1 MPYLDQLQKRL
12 GAAWPAIMKAR
23 DEAGQMEYDLCL
35 LLASGNER
43 LDQPDTSIVVFGSLA
58 RGEWTS
64 GSDVDWTLL
73 IDGSANPEHHTNA
86 VRIEQRLRSKYNA
99 PGQTGVF
106 GNMAFSHQIIHQIGG
121 QDDTN
126 RNTTHRILLL
136 LESLAIG
143 DDRAHDRVL
152 TATLQ
157 RYLEGDASF
166 VNGLGGNTV
175 PRFLLNDIVR
185 FWRTVAVDFAAKQ
198 RDRSGT
204 GWGLRN
210 AKLRMSRKL
219 IFAAGLLICFDCH
232 LNRPPTLDGAQRP
245 SAERP
250 MIWLEFLKQRVLET
264 PLEIVSRFLYGQEFS
279 LRAGTPRFL

>member
-1 MPYLDQLQKRL
+1 MPLDK
-12 GAAWPAIMKAR
+12 PA
-23 DEAGQMEYDLCL
+23 CL
-35 LLASGNER
+35 A
-43 LDQPDTSIVVFGSLA
+43 T
-58 RGEWTS
+58 W
-64 GSDVDWTLL
+64 
-73 IDGSANPEHHTNA
+73 
-86 VRIEQRLRSKYNA
+86 
-99 PGQTGVF
+99 
-106 GNMAFSHQIIHQIGG
+106 AFSHQIIHQIGG
-121 QDDTN
+121 PDDTN
-126 RNTTHRILLL
+126 RNTTQRILLL

-143 DDRAHDRVL
+143 DDDAHNRVL

-157 RYLEGDASF
+157 RYLEGDVSF

-232 LNRPPTLDGAQRP
+232 LNRPPALDDAQLP
-245 SAERP
+245 SAERL
-250 MIWLEFLKQRVLET
+250 MIWLEFLKERVLET
-264 PLEIVSRFLYGQEFS
+264 PLEIVSRFLYGQNSPSARALLDSYEAFLALLENEE
-279 LRAGTPRFL
+279 LRKHLDNLKIEQARGDSVFQEVRQMGHSFQDALTRILFDESKEVRDLVRKYGIF